1 MMKHVFTVTLTAIS
15 HEGFG
20 SDIDEYKKV
29 YSNPKDSLES
39 LKRKFSLEFGVPLD
53 DIKESISGMI
63 MGDMK

>member
-29 YSNPKDSLES
+29 YSNTKDSLES

-53 DIKESISGMI
+53 LIKVKIEGII
-63 MGDMK
+63 NA

>member
-1 MMKHVFTVTLTAIS
+1 MMKPVFTVTLTAIS

-53 DIKESISGMI
+53 DIKTSVSGISVFFN
-63 MGDMK
+63 